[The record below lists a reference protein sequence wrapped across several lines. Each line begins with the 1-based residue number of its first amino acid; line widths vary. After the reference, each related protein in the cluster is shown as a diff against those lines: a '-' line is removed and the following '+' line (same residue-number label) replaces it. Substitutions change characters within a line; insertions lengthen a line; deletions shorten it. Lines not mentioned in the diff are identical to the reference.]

1 MSSSTDRRGQLDD
14 EVFTYQ
20 TTKDGQLRIA
30 WQGKTVT
37 VLKGP
42 AAQRLLQ
49 KLTGLE
55 QHGAQLVLAKA
66 TGNFKRGNEKR
77 PSLH

>member
-1 MSSSTDRRGQLDD
+1 MSTTDRRGKLAD
-14 EVFTYQ
+14 EVFTYRS
-20 TTKDGQLRIA
+20 TLDGQLRIA

-49 KLTGLE
+49 KLTGLDPRA
-55 QHGAQLVLAKA
+55 AQLVLAKA
-66 TGNFKRGNEKR
+66 TGNFKRGNEKHPSR
-77 PSLH
+77 P